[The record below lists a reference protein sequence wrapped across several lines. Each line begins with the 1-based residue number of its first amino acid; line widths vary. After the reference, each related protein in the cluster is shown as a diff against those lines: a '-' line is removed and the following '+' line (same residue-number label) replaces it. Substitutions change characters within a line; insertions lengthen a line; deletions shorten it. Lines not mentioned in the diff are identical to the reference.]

1 MSSEKSIGT
10 LRLYALGAVIAVVA
24 CLAYSLGRRS
34 TEDERK
40 SDTQLSTLDVSVLRH
55 RLDKLSELATVSYSY
70 TDVANHKK
78 TEKLWGHDI
87 PFSTSTIFL
96 RYAGTIKAGVDLHQA
111 RISVQDT
118 LVTFVLP
125 RPTILSHSVDPS
137 SIKILN
143 QSNGLFSSI
152 KISDFQAFCS
162 AHKDSMESVAI
173 SSGLLMSAQENAADG
188 LELITA
194 PLRDMGYSVVVK
206 FSDTLPSGVEPL
218 PNLDGNMH

>member
-1 MSSEKSIGT
+1 M
-10 LRLYALGAVIAVVA
+10 GA
-24 CLAYSLGRRS
+24 
-34 TEDERK
+34 
-40 SDTQLSTLDVSVLRH
+40 
-55 RLDKLSELATVSYSY
+55 
-70 TDVANHKK
+70 
-78 TEKLWGHDI
+78 DI

-118 LVTFVLP
+118 IVTFVLP

-194 PLRDMGYSVVVK
+194 PLRDIGYSVVVK
-206 FSDTLPSGVEPL
+206 FSDTLSSGVETL